1 MRATR
6 RRLLA
11 MAGTAAVTG
20 GCLEATA
27 KRDHLATGDDILV
40 IAHRGSP
47 LLWPENTL
55 TSITNS
61 IETGADM
68 VEFDFDVTAD
78 GELVVIHDRTVDRTT
93 EVEGDVDVA
102 DLTLAEVQELDAGY
116 NFPPE
121 QPPGYASAEVNHAY
135 VPPDE
140 ETPYRN
146 QGIFMPSVREVFEAV
161 PKEFPLLIE
170 PKRERPDPAQIA
182 SLIREYD
189 REEST
194 LVGAFE
200 SPILEAIR
208 DEISLE
214 TGLGASEV
222 RHFLL
227 TQRVNERRYE
237 PPGEFLFAPHNIVS
251 ESIVDRAH
259 RNGLSV
265 LPWTVNDPDEMRRLI
280 EAGVDGILT
289 DDHLLLTEVLAE
301 YS

>member
-6 RRLLA
+6 RQLLA
-11 MAGTAAVTG
+11 MTGGIAVAG
-20 GCLEATA
+20 GCLEAA
-27 KRDHLATGDDILV
+27 ANRDHLVSGDDILA

-47 LLWPENTL
+47 LLWPENTMK
-55 TSITNS
+55 SITNS

-93 EVEGDVDVA
+93 EVDGSVDVN
-102 DLTLAEVQELDAGY
+102 DLTLEEVQELDAGY

-121 QPPGYASAEVNHAY
+121 QPEGYEKADVDHEH

-140 ETPYRN
+140 EHPYRGE
-146 QGIFMPSVREVFEAV
+146 GIYMPTVREVFETV

-170 PKRERPDPAQIA
+170 PKHERPDPSQIA
-182 SLIREYD
+182 SLIREFD
-189 REEST
+189 REETT
-194 LVGAFE
+194 LLGAFE
-200 SPILEAIR
+200 SPILEEIR
-208 DEISLE
+208 EEIDLE
-214 TGLGASEV
+214 TGLGAAEV

-227 TQRVNERRYE
+227 TQRASEDRYD
-237 PPGEFLFAPHNIVS
+237 PPGEFLFAPHEIVR
-251 ESIVDRAH
+251 ESLVDRAH

-265 LPWTVNDPDEMRRLI
+265 LPWTVNDPIEMRRLI

-289 DDHLLLTEVLAE
+289 DDHILLKQILDQYE
-301 YS
+301 

>member
-1 MRATR
+1 
-6 RRLLA
+6 
-11 MAGTAAVTG
+11 MAGGLAVTG
-20 GCLEATA
+20 GCLEVTA
-27 KRDHLATGDDILV
+27 ERDHLATGDDILT

-93 EVEGDVDVA
+93 PVDDSIDVN

-121 QPPGYASAEVNHAY
+121 MPDAYADADVDHEH

-140 ETPYRN
+140 DHPYRGE
-146 QGIFMPSVREVFEAV
+146 GIYMPTVREVFEAV
-161 PKEFPLLIE
+161 PADFPLLIE
-170 PKRERPDPAQIA
+170 PKRQRPDPTQIA
-182 SLIREYD
+182 SLVREYD
-189 REEST
+189 RVDST
-194 LVGAFE
+194 LIGAFE
-200 SPILEAIR
+200 SPILREIR
-208 DEISLE
+208 EEIDLE
-214 TGLGASEV
+214 SGLGGSEV
-222 RHFLL
+222 RQFLL
-227 TQRVNERRYE
+227 TQRPNEHSYD
-237 PPGEFLFAPHNIVS
+237 PPGEFLFAPHDIVR
-251 ESIVDRAH
+251 ESLVERAH

-280 EAGVDGILT
+280 EIGVDGILT
-289 DDHLLLTEVLAE
+289 DDHILLAE
-301 YS
+301 ILSEYQ